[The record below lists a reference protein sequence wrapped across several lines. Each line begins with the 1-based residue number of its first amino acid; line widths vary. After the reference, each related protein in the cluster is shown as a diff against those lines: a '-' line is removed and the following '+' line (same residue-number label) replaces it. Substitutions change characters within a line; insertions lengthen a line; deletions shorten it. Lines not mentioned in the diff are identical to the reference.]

1 MSNGNVSPTGEMESF
16 GREAA
21 GTEVEMS
28 LLPSFQLW
36 NFSSTRP
43 LVERLPVRKWRS
55 QAIFRNCFF
64 YWRALVAGK
73 EVEMS
78 TEFRLQG
85 TQEGRG

>member
-1 MSNGNVSPTGEMESF
+1 MEGF

-36 NFSSTRP
+36 NFSSTRA

-55 QAIFRNCFF
+55 QVIFRN
-64 YWRALVAGK
+64 ASSTGD
-73 EVEMS
+73 VES
-78 TEFRLQG
+78 FSRCQG
-85 TQEGRG
+85 SGDVN